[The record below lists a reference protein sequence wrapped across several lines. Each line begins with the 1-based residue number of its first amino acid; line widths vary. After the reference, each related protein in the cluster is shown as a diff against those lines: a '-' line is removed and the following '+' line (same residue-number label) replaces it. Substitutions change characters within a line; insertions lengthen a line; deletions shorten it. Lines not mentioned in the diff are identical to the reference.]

1 MRKTMGAAAG
11 DAETA
16 RDNLKRAIGAGVTVV
31 TGTGAGGPLV
41 IHGPTVQHEV
51 ELWAGAGVPVEV
63 ALRAATLNG
72 AKALG
77 VESRTGSI
85 EVGKEA
91 TMLVV
96 EGNPLQD
103 VKAIEAISFVIFK
116 GERVDRGAL
125 LKGEK
130 D

>member
-1 MRKTMGAAAG
+1 
-11 DAETA
+11 
-16 RDNLKRAIGAGVTVV
+16 
-31 TGTGAGGPLV
+31 
-41 IHGPTVQHEV
+41 
-51 ELWAGAGVPVEV
+51 
-63 ALRAATLNG
+63 
-72 AKALG
+72 
-77 VESRTGSI
+77 
-85 EVGKEA
+85 
-91 TMLVV
+91 MLVV